1 MRVGGRDK
9 GEGEERRREQGE
21 KELTER
27 RREEEMKEGRS
38 GDRVWYYAVR
48 HTTQHNSTVQ
58 YSTVQRTRTSYE

>member
-27 RREEEMKEGRS
+27 RREEEMKEGR
-38 GDRVWYYAVR
+38 
-48 HTTQHNSTVQ
+48 
-58 YSTVQRTRTSYE
+58 